1 MSLALLTG
9 ILSIIII
16 NIILSGDNA
25 VVIAMASRR
34 LPAGQRK
41 RAIIYGGGGA
51 IVLRVIFTALAS
63 VLLRVPL
70 LQTAGG
76 LALVWVSW
84 RLLRE
89 EGGDQEINAATTV
102 WGAFQTIILADLLMS
117 LDNILAIGGASH
129 GSFSLLLFGLL
140 ASMPII
146 LIGSSFIAELMNRLP
161 WLSIIGAII
170 LTITAARMV
179 TDDHFVR
186 DHIAQSAHLLLVIV
200 LAVIFTI
207 VAVGPALRTQR
218 RTEVDG

>member
-1 MSLALLTG
+1 VSLALITG

-34 LPAGQRK
+34 LPPTQRK
-41 RAIIYGGGGA
+41 RAIIYGGAGA
-51 IVLRVIFTALAS
+51 IVLRIVFTAIAS
-63 VLLRVPL
+63 VMLRIPL
-70 LQTAGG
+70 LQTVGG

-89 EGGDQEINAATTV
+89 EGGEQEIDAATTV
-102 WGAFQTIILADLLMS
+102 WGAFQTILLADFLMS

-146 LIGSSFIAELMNRLP
+146 LIGSSFIATLMNRFP
-161 WLSIIGAII
+161 WLSIVGAII

-179 TDDHFVR
+179 VDDHFVR
-186 DHIAQSAHLLLVIV
+186 DHIAESAHLLLVIV

-207 VAVGPALRTQR
+207 VAVGPSVVAQR
-218 RTEVDG
+218 RTEMDG